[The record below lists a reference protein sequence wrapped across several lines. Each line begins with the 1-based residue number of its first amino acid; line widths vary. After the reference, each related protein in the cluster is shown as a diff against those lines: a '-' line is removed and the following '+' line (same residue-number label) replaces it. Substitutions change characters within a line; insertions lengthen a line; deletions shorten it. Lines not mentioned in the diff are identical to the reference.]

1 MYVTLS
7 TAPVIFWSKSLV
19 YSKLTGWSYS
29 GVLLISQMGCSFL
42 LCRLLEFMVWPL
54 LSHFACNHAGI
65 VICYLAS
72 FPLSYAVF
80 RSYVY
85 STQLWS
91 LVSWSFDMFCDLSVG
106 ASNYWY
112 WTYHSNFKFVAVIFS
127 LLILSLYPSWVD
139 FIWRLNLVLS
149 LPF

>member
-1 MYVTLS
+1 M
-7 TAPVIFWSKSLV
+7 

-72 FPLSYAVF
+72 FLYLMLYFVVMYIALSCG
-80 RSYVY
+80 
-85 STQLWS
+85 LWYHDR
-91 LVSWSFDMFCDLSVG
+91 LTCSV
-106 ASNYWY
+106 
-112 WTYHSNFKFVAVIFS
+112 I
-127 LLILSLYPSWVD
+127 
-139 FIWRLNLVLS
+139 
-149 LPF
+149 